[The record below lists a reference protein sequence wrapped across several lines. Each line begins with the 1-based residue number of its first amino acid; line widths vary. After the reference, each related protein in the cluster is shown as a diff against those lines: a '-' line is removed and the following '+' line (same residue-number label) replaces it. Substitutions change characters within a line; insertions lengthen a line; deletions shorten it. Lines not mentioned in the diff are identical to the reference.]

1 MHAFMAD
8 AIEAAPQTSVSPDG
22 SEATGRRPFLILARH
37 GKPSPD
43 RSVWIDREAYR
54 AWWAGYDAAGLAPGE
69 APPQELLEAAAGAP
83 VLVASTLR
91 RALETAQAVCH
102 GRCIAQ
108 DPIFVEARLPPP
120 PLPRIIRLRPGAWGV
135 IARIAWWLG
144 YSGGEE
150 SRRSAEKRAQQAACQ
165 LIALAERHGGAM
177 LVAHGWFNRMMRPVL
192 LAQGWECVEDG
203 GDDYWSFRRYER
215 R

>member
-8 AIEAAPQTSVSPDG
+8 ATQADRRQPAPAQDR
-22 SEATGRRPFLILARH
+22 ATGEARPFIILARH

-43 RSVWIDREAYR
+43 RSVWIDRETYR
-54 AWWAGYDAAGLAPGE
+54 IWWAGYDSAGLAPGE
-69 APPQELLEAAAGAP
+69 APPVELLEAAACAP
-83 VLVASTLR
+83 IVVCSTLR
-91 RALETAQAVCH
+91 RAVETAEAVCN
-102 GRCIAQ
+102 GKAVAQ

-120 PLPRIIRLRPGAWGV
+120 PLPRLIRLRPGAWGV

-150 SRRSAEKRAQQAACQ
+150 SRRAAERRAQEAAGRMV
-165 LIALAERHGGAM
+165 ALAERHGGAM

-192 LAQGWECVEDG
+192 LAQGWRCVEDG

-215 R
+215 D